1 MTAKPLDMS
10 FDALSLRD
18 SGLSSPVDQHHQ
30 YGQYQNN
37 QNNRRFSQYGSE
49 RGPSSPLTRK
59 PTNGSQRNSSGSVR
73 SDGKDMKRQSS
84 RMSLANVQWSP
95 PSQPASPSI
104 QSPMQGYAYQPMGNM
119 QGPLLNQLQYSHH
132 QQQYPQQQQQQP
144 MNGAP
149 EEPVDTIPTAI
160 VIKNIPFSIKRDALL
175 AILDNLDI
183 PKPYAFNYH
192 FDNGVFRG
200 LAFANY
206 RTSEETDLVVQT
218 VNGLEVSGRKLRV
231 EFKKVMPAAEQEKR
245 DQEKAAA
252 QAAALAQ
259 AQAQAAAEALL
270 QRREMELMEQ
280 QQQLLLL
287 EQERRDR
294 ERERELL
301 QQQQDR
307 RLNNRSS
314 VAVLERR
321 DSGRGLERDDS
332 DSRYS
337 SSASL
342 NQLDLNDGETL
353 AFYDRLLMFR
363 GDSTKDDMI
372 FPENLS
378 GRQRRILHLI
388 ADKLSLYH
396 FSEGEGN
403 LRRLI
408 IMKTPPP
415 AHLQQSSNDISNPQR
430 SPKQRPMSFA
440 GRGSLR
446 SESPVLKTRSPLGDH
461 VTAGASSSSGSASPT
476 RSLYRKSMVLAPEMT
491 GNTIYPI
498 RQPKGPEPG
507 KVFTIRDQKQLRDA
521 TMIMPA
527 FEIVRGE
534 GGTSTRSFSPPQTP
548 SSPNGSVTGGFG
560 RSSFSSGRTLS
571 MSSSTSLDVKAPSFR
586 PAMV

>member
-1 MTAKPLDMS
+1 MTTRQLDLS
-10 FDALSLRD
+10 FDAMSLRD
-18 SGLSSPVDQHHQ
+18 NGLSSPID
-30 YGQYQNN
+30 
-37 QNNRRFSQYGSE
+37 RRFSQYGSE
-49 RGPSSPLTRK
+49 RAPSSPIARK
-59 PTNGSQRNSSGSVR
+59 PTTGSQRNSVR
-73 SDGKDMKRQSS
+73 ADSKDVRRQSS
-84 RMSLANVQWSP
+84 RLSLANVNWT
-95 PSQPASPSI
+95 PSQGSPI
-104 QSPMQGYAYQPMGNM
+104 QSPMF
-119 QGPLLNQLQYSHH
+119 
-132 QQQYPQQQQQQP
+132 QQDPRQQQQQQFSLYGGYQQSP
-144 MNGAP
+144 SMQQNSFVQQMQTQQQQQQID

-160 VIKNIPFSIKRDALL
+160 VIKNIPFSVKRDALL

-206 RTSEETDLVVQT
+206 RTAEETEIVVSA
-218 VNGLEVSGRKLRV
+218 VNGLDVSGRKLRV

-245 DQEKAAA
+245 EQEKAAA
-252 QAAALAQ
+252 L
-259 AQAQAAAEALL
+259 AAEALH
-270 QRREMELMEQ
+270 RREMELMEAQ
-280 QQQLLLL
+280 LL
-287 EQERRDR
+287 EQERREQ
-294 ERERELL
+294 ERRELEL
-301 QQQQDR
+301 QNREFERDR
-307 RLNNRSS
+307 RNRSS
-314 VAVLERR
+314 VMLERH
-321 DSGRGLERDDS
+321 DSGRSNERDDT
-332 DSRYS
+332 DSRFS

-415 AHLQQSSNDISNPQR
+415 NVAVEVPASR
-430 SPKQRPMSFA
+430 SPKQRPISYA

-446 SESPVLKTRSPLGDH
+446 SESPVSKTKSPLAD
-461 VTAGASSSSGSASPT
+461 VTSGSASPT
-476 RSLYRKSMVLAPEMT
+476 RSLYRKSMILTPESS
-491 GNTIYPI
+491 GNVIYPI

-507 KVFTIRDQKQLRDA
+507 KVFTIREQKHLRDA

-527 FEIVRGE
+527 FDVRPQLA
-534 GGTSTRSFSPPQTP
+534 RSFS
-548 SSPNGSVTGGFG
+548 G
-560 RSSFSSGRTLS
+560 RSMTL
-571 MSSSTSLDVKAPSFR
+571 DAKAPSFK
-586 PAMV
+586 PANV

>member
-59 PTNGSQRNSSGSVR
+59 PTNGSQRNSSGSGSVR
-73 SDGKDMKRQSS
+73 GDSKDMKRQSS

-95 PSQPASPSI
+95 PASPSI

-132 QQQYPQQQQQQP
+132 QQQYPQQQQQQQ

-280 QQQLLLL
+280 QQQMLLL

-388 ADKLSLYH
+388 ADKLSL
-396 FSEGEGN
+396 
-403 LRRLI
+403 
-408 IMKTPPP
+408 
-415 AHLQQSSNDISNPQR
+415 SNPQR

-461 VTAGASSSSGSASPT
+461 VTGGASSSGSASPT
-476 RSLYRKSMVLAPEMT
+476 RSLYRKSMVLTPEMT

-548 SSPNGSVTGGFG
+548 SSPNGSATGGFG

-571 MSSSTSLDVKAPSFR
+571 ISSSTSLDVKAPSFR
-586 PAMV
+586 PSMV

>member
-1 MTAKPLDMS
+1 MTNWTMGNMISFWTMKKSVYQPNAITTCGRDLVHYGEVLFLCMVHWYAVQPLFGVDQ
-10 FDALSLRD
+10 
-18 SGLSSPVDQHHQ
+18 SGLLPACTIIFYSLTAEHLSVSLCLSSFLTCILICSHKTPHIINVTFDTFV
-30 YGQYQNN
+30 
-37 QNNRRFSQYGSE
+37 RFISHLQ
-49 RGPSSPLTRK
+49 
-59 PTNGSQRNSSGSVR
+59 
-73 SDGKDMKRQSS
+73 
-84 RMSLANVQWSP
+84 QWSP
-95 PSQPASPSI
+95 PASPSI

-132 QQQYPQQQQQQP
+132 QQQYPQQQQQQQ

-280 QQQLLLL
+280 QQQMLLL

-337 SSASL
+337 SS
-342 NQLDLNDGETL
+342 GT
-353 AFYDRLLMFR
+353 
-363 GDSTKDDMI
+363 
-372 FPENLS
+372 
-378 GRQRRILHLI
+378 
-388 ADKLSLYH
+388 DKLNF
-396 FSEGEGN
+396 FSFVRVW
-403 LRRLI
+403 L
-408 IMKTPPP
+408 
-415 AHLQQSSNDISNPQR
+415 
-430 SPKQRPMSFA
+430 
-440 GRGSLR
+440 
-446 SESPVLKTRSPLGDH
+446 SEDEP
-461 VTAGASSSSGSASPT
+461 
-476 RSLYRKSMVLAPEMT
+476 
-491 GNTIYPI
+491 NTHDDYFVFFWW
-498 RQPKGPEPG
+498 RQ
-507 KVFTIRDQKQLRDA
+507 
-521 TMIMPA
+521 
-527 FEIVRGE
+527 
-534 GGTSTRSFSPPQTP
+534 
-548 SSPNGSVTGGFG
+548 
-560 RSSFSSGRTLS
+560 
-571 MSSSTSLDVKAPSFR
+571 
-586 PAMV
+586 